1 MTAYEIT
8 VLMCEYICRIKF
20 LEIEL
25 LGQKKKKEVYFKHF
39 DSYCKI
45 ALHRGS
51 TSLHVLSKFL
61 AFA

>member
-25 LGQKKKKEVYFKHF
+25 LGQKKKKKYILNILILTAKLPSTEVVPVYMCYQNF
-39 DSYCKI
+39 
-45 ALHRGS
+45 
-51 TSLHVLSKFL
+51 
-61 AFA
+61 